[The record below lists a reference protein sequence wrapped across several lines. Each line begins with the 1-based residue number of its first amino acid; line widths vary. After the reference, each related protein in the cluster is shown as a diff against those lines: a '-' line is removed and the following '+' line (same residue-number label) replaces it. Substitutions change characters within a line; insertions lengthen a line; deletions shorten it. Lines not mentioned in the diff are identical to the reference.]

1 MTYRWPTRVIPCH
14 PMSPTSNTSLGQGL
28 WVRHWK
34 EDFDEVRLDGRSCN
48 AVQTTLAV
56 SGRCFGVWVW
66 SNCGC
71 LCGVTPVGIVCNP
84 VTTCTIDTYWYIL
97 IQDIPNRSW
106 DCQVKAWVGWRTVG
120 RSVYRRLIMGQ
131 VDVPDVKWKIWAI
144 FG

>member
-48 AVQTTLAV
+48 AVQTHWLWAADV
-56 SGRCFGVWVW
+56 SVFEFGATAGACVVLPLWA
-66 SNCGC
+66 
-71 LCGVTPVGIVCNP
+71 LCGNP
-84 VTTCTIDTYWYIL
+84 VTTCTIESYWYIL